1 METYLKLAIQKK
13 GRLSEQ
19 TTKLLTECGIKFF
32 NAGNGKL
39 TSKSHNFPVEL
50 LFLRD
55 DDIPAFVA
63 SGVADIGVVGEN
75 EVEEKNKKLKISK
88 RLGFAKCRLSIAGPK
103 NSKYNSVKDLEG
115 KKIATSYPVIVEKF
129 LKKNK
134 VKATVEEISGSV
146 EIAPAIGLAEYIC
159 DLVSTGSTLVQNG
172 LKELEVILESEAL
185 LVTNKKLSPEKQPLL
200 DELLFRIDSVQS
212 GKNKKYI
219 LLNAPE
225 KALAKISKILPGSKA
240 PTQTPLAKKG
250 WYSVQSVIDE
260 KDFWNIVGNLKE
272 AGAEDILVLPIEKIV
287 A

>member
-19 TTKLLTECGIKFF
+19 TTKLLAECGIKFF

-39 TSKSHNFPVEL
+39 TSMSRNFPVEL

-63 SGVADIGVVGEN
+63 SGAADIGVVGEN
-75 EVEEKNKKLKISK
+75 EVEEKDKDLAIAK

-103 NSKYNSVKDLEG
+103 KLDYKSAQDLNG
-115 KKIATSYPVIVEKF
+115 KKIATSYPVIVENF
-129 LKKNK
+129 LKEKNID
-134 VKATVEEISGSV
+134 AQVEEISGSV

-225 KALAKISKILPGSKA
+225 KALAKVSKILPGSKA
-240 PTQTPLAKKG
+240 PTQTPLAKAG
-250 WYSVQSVIDE
+250 WYSVQSVINED
-260 KDFWNIVGNLKE
+260 DFWDIVGKLKD